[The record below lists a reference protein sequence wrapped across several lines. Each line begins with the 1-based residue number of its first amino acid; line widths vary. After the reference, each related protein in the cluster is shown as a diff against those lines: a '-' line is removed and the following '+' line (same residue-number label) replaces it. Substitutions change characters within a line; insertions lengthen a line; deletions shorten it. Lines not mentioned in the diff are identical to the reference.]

1 MSMKALGDPA
11 GYELAYRTG
20 LQAVEDQASTLR
32 ETRDRAGTLIST
44 AVLAGGLAAGLVF
57 TSDRVVNIGW
67 PGAVGSVAAV
77 VGLVATLTAAVLVW
91 RPSEGR
97 FVQDAGVLI
106 GTYVEGDSPLELP
119 EIHREFA
126 LWLGGHAESNREIL
140 GRKLKTF
147 TWGLG
152 FLVLEV
158 VGVILV
164 MGDAVYG

>member
-1 MSMKALGDPA
+1 MSAPGDPA
-11 GYELAYRTG
+11 GYELAFRTG

-44 AVLAGGLAAGLVF
+44 AVLASGLAAGLVF
-57 TSDRVVNIGW
+57 TSDRIVDIGW
-67 PGAVGSVAAV
+67 PGAIGSVAAV
-77 VGLVATLTAAVLVW
+77 VGLVAVLTAAVLVW

-106 GTYVEGDSPLELP
+106 GTYVERDPPLELS
-119 EIHREFA
+119 EIHRELA
-126 LWLGGHAESNREIL
+126 LWLGGNAESNRRMLE
-140 GRKLKTF
+140 RKLKVF

-152 FLVLEV
+152 FLVMEI

>member
-1 MSMKALGDPA
+1 MSAPGDPA
-11 GYELAYRTG
+11 GYELAFRTG

-57 TSDRVVNIGW
+57 TSDRIVDIGW
-67 PGAVGSVAAV
+67 PGAIGSVAAV
-77 VGLVATLTAAVLVW
+77 VGLVAVLTAAVLVW

-97 FVQDAGVLI
+97 FVQDAGVLV
-106 GTYVEGDSPLELP
+106 GTYVERDPPLELS
-119 EIHREFA
+119 EIHRELA
-126 LWLGGHAESNREIL
+126 LWLGGNAESNRRMLE
-140 GRKLKTF
+140 RKLKAF

-152 FLVLEV
+152 FLVMEI

>member
-1 MSMKALGDPA
+1 MKALGDPA

-67 PGAVGSVAAV
+67 PGAIGSVAAV
-77 VGLVATLTAAVLVW
+77 AGLVAVLTAAVLVW
-91 RPSEGR
+91 RPSEGL

-106 GTYVEGDSPLELP
+106 GSYIEKDTPLEMP
-119 EIHREFA
+119 EIYRELA
-126 LWLGGHAESNREIL
+126 LWLGRHAELNRKML
-140 GRKLKTF
+140 NRKLKAF

-152 FLVLEV
+152 SLVLEI
-158 VGVILV
+158 VGVILM

>member
-1 MSMKALGDPA
+1 MSAPGDPA
-11 GYELAYRTG
+11 GYELAFRTG
-20 LQAVEDQASTLR
+20 LQAVEDQASILR

-44 AVLAGGLAAGLVF
+44 AVLASGLAAGLVF
-57 TSDRVVNIGW
+57 TSDRIVDIGW
-67 PGAVGSVAAV
+67 PGAIGSVAAV
-77 VGLVATLTAAVLVW
+77 VGLVAVLTAAVLVW

-106 GTYVEGDSPLELP
+106 GTYVERDPPLELS
-119 EIHREFA
+119 EIHRELA
-126 LWLGGHAESNREIL
+126 LWLGGNAESNRRMLE
-140 GRKLKTF
+140 RKLKVF

-152 FLVLEV
+152 FLVMEI

>member
-1 MSMKALGDPA
+1 MKALGDPS

-67 PGAVGSVAAV
+67 PGAIGSVAAV
-77 VGLVATLTAAVLVW
+77 AGLVAVLTAAVLVW
-91 RPSEGR
+91 RPSEGL

-106 GTYVEGDSPLELP
+106 GSYIEKDTPLEMP
-119 EIHREFA
+119 EIYRELA
-126 LWLGGHAESNREIL
+126 LWLGRHAELNRKML
-140 GRKLKTF
+140 NRKLKAF

-152 FLVLEV
+152 SLVLEI
-158 VGVILV
+158 VGVILM

>member
-1 MSMKALGDPA
+1 MKELGDPA

-57 TSDRVVNIGW
+57 TSDRVVDIGW
-67 PGAVGSVAAV
+67 PGAIGSVAAV
-77 VGLVATLTAAVLVW
+77 AGLVAVLTAAVLVW
-91 RPSEGR
+91 RPSEGW

-106 GTYVEGDSPLELP
+106 GSYIEKDTPLEMP
-119 EIHREFA
+119 EIYRELA
-126 LWLGGHAESNREIL
+126 LWLGRHAELNRKML
-140 GRKLKTF
+140 NRKLKAF

-152 FLVLEV
+152 SLVLEI
-158 VGVILV
+158 VGVILM

>member
-1 MSMKALGDPA
+1 MKALGDPA

-57 TSDRVVNIGW
+57 TSDRVVDIGW
-67 PGAVGSVAAV
+67 PGAIGSVAAV
-77 VGLVATLTAAVLVW
+77 AGLVAVLTAAVLVW

-106 GTYVEGDSPLELP
+106 GSYIEKDTPLEMP
-119 EIHREFA
+119 EIYRELA
-126 LWLGGHAESNREIL
+126 LWLGRHAELNRKML
-140 GRKLKTF
+140 NRKLKAF

-152 FLVLEV
+152 SLVLEI
-158 VGVILV
+158 VGVILM

>member
-1 MSMKALGDPA
+1 M
-11 GYELAYRTG
+11 
-20 LQAVEDQASTLR
+20 
-32 ETRDRAGTLIST
+32 
-44 AVLAGGLAAGLVF
+44 
-57 TSDRVVNIGW
+57 
-67 PGAVGSVAAV
+67 
-77 VGLVATLTAAVLVW
+77 
-91 RPSEGR
+91 
-97 FVQDAGVLI
+97 QDAGVLI

-119 EIHREFA
+119 EIHRELA
-126 LWLGGHAESNREIL
+126 LWLGGQAESNREIL

>member
-1 MSMKALGDPA
+1 MKALGDPS

-57 TSDRVVNIGW
+57 TSDRVVDIGW
-67 PGAVGSVAAV
+67 PGAIGSVAAV
-77 VGLVATLTAAVLVW
+77 AGLVAVLTAAVLVW

-106 GTYVEGDSPLELP
+106 GSYIEKDTPLEMP
-119 EIHREFA
+119 EIYRELA
-126 LWLGGHAESNREIL
+126 LWLGRHAELNRKML
-140 GRKLKTF
+140 NRKLKAF

-152 FLVLEV
+152 SLVLEI
-158 VGVILV
+158 VGVILM